1 MYRLCRM
8 NDFFGPTLLHGTHES
23 TSIYRHDKKSSYNNA
38 KDLTSPERGRK
49 LNVKA
54 ASFLFNSPHCVW
66 IWRGSWAGEEPYAQ
80 DTQGEGGKEAV
91 QHNPY
96 NIFLYRLF
104 QCLFLFSFWQ
114 NKIFQHVSH
123 WHHLAFSRAPSPTQ
137 NSAQWS
143 LWATRII
150 LEGLKI
156 PKPIPWEMLPHSH
169 AWPEG

>member
-1 MYRLCRM
+1 MTFLAR
-8 NDFFGPTLLHGTHES
+8 LLHRTHES

-54 ASFLFNSPHCVW
+54 ASFLFNSSYCAW
-66 IWRGSWAGEEPYAQ
+66 TWRGSGAGEEPYAQ
-80 DTQGEGGKEAV
+80 DTQGDARQGGSSAQPLQYFFV
-91 QHNPY
+91 S
-96 NIFLYRLF
+96 LF

-123 WHHLAFSRAPSPTQ
+123 WHHCTFSRAPSPTQ
-137 NSAQWS
+137 NRMHWS
-143 LWATRII
+143 LSATRII

-156 PKPIPWEMLPHSH
+156 PKSIPWEMLPHSH
-169 AWPEG
+169 AWPG